1 MGFKPVGTEDDIMS
15 ANGSNV
21 EFGMFLME
29 CGRGQGDMDVLD
41 GGVSDGT

>member
-1 MGFKPVGTEDDIMS
+1 MGFKPVSTEDDIMS